1 MNIVRLAGS
10 AIALALVAGCAPMDG
25 SAGASADRDG
35 HSVKTPAVRLTG
47 AAESCIPI
55 VQISESRVRDDW
67 TIDFR
72 TGTNRW
78 YRNTLPYRCN
88 GLGFEKAFSYQ
99 TSLSQLCSTDIIT
112 VFSSG
117 AGGGSRG
124 SCGLGQFQ
132 PVELVK

>member
-1 MNIVRLAGS
+1 MNFSRLAT
-10 AIALALVAGCAPMDG
+10 ATVALVFVAGCAPMDG
-25 SAGASADRDG
+25 STETVSARDG
-35 HSVKTPAVRLTG
+35 HGAKVPAVRLTG
-47 AAESCIPI
+47 QAQSCIPLA
-55 VQISESRVRDDW
+55 QISESQVRDDW

-72 TGTNRW
+72 TGGNRW

-88 GLGFEKAFSYQ
+88 SLGFEKAFSYK

-117 AGGGSRG
+117 AGGGPRG
-124 SCGLGQFQ
+124 SCGLGAFQ